1 MDTATEKLHRINSQ
15 IDAENVRLVDE
26 EGNQVGI
33 VSLDQAL
40 EFAEE
45 AVLDLVEIAPNAEP
59 PVCRVMDYGKYR
71 YAASKKQHHAKR
83 RQKQIIVKEVKFR
96 PGTDIGDYDVKLGR
110 LKKFLQAGNKTKVTL
125 RFRGREMNHPEL
137 GRSMLSRVEQDL
149 ADIAVVEQEPVM
161 EGRQMVMLLA
171 PQKP

>member
-1 MDTATEKLHRINSQ
+1 M
-15 IDAENVRLVDE
+15 
-26 EGNQVGI
+26 
-33 VSLDQAL
+33 DQAL

-83 RQKQIIVKEVKFR
+83 RQKQIVVKEVKFR
-96 PGTDIGDYDVKLGR
+96 PGTDVGDYDVKLGR

>member
-1 MDTATEKLHRINSQ
+1 M
-15 IDAENVRLVDE
+15 VDE
-26 EGNQVGI
+26 EGQQVGI

-45 AVLDLVEIAPNAEP
+45 SVLDLVEIAPNAEP
-59 PVCRVMDYGKYR
+59 PVCRVMDYGKFR

-96 PGTDIGDYDVKLGR
+96 PGTDVGDYDVKLGR

-137 GRSMLSRVEQDL
+137 GRGMLSRVEQDL

>member
-1 MDTATEKLHRINSQ
+1 M
-15 IDAENVRLVDE
+15 VDE
-26 EGNQVGI
+26 EGQQVGI

-59 PVCRVMDYGKYR
+59 PVCRVMDYGKFR

-96 PGTDIGDYDVKLGR
+96 PGTDVGDYDVKLGR

-171 PQKP
+171 PQKL

>member
-1 MDTATEKLHRINSQ
+1 M
-15 IDAENVRLVDE
+15 
-26 EGNQVGI
+26 
-33 VSLDQAL
+33 
-40 EFAEE
+40 
-45 AVLDLVEIAPNAEP
+45 LDLVEIAPNAEP

-96 PGTDIGDYDVKLGR
+96 PGTDVGDYDVKLGR

-171 PQKP
+171 PQKL

>member
-1 MDTATEKLHRINSQ
+1 M
-15 IDAENVRLVDE
+15 VDE
-26 EGNQVGI
+26 EGQQVGI

-96 PGTDIGDYDVKLGR
+96 PGTDVGDYDVKLGR

>member
-1 MDTATEKLHRINSQ
+1 MSEDGKQ
-15 IDAENVRLVDE
+15 IGV
-26 EGNQVGI
+26 
-33 VSLDQAL
+33 VSIAQAL
-40 EFAEE
+40 AYAED
-45 AVLDLVEIAPNAEP
+45 AMLDLVEIAPKATP

-71 YAASKKQHHAKR
+71 YAASKKQHMAKR
-83 RQKQIIVKEVKFR
+83 KQKQIVIKEVKFR

-110 LKKFLQAGNKTKVTL
+110 LKKFLEAGNKTKVTM

-137 GRSMLSRVEQDL
+137 GHQMLNRVVQDL
-149 ADIAVVEQEPVM
+149 ESISVVEQEPVV

>member
-1 MDTATEKLHRINSQ
+1 M
-15 IDAENVRLVDE
+15 VDE
-26 EGNQVGI
+26 EGQQVGI

-45 AVLDLVEIAPNAEP
+45 AVLDLVEIAPSAEP
-59 PVCRVMDYGKYR
+59 PVCRVMDYGKFR

-96 PGTDIGDYDVKLGR
+96 PGTDVGDYDVKLGR

>member
-1 MDTATEKLHRINSQ
+1 M
-15 IDAENVRLVDE
+15 VDE
-26 EGNQVGI
+26 EGQQVGI

-40 EFAEE
+40 KFAED

-96 PGTDIGDYDVKLGR
+96 PGTDVGDYDVKLGR

>member
-1 MDTATEKLHRINSQ
+1 M
-15 IDAENVRLVDE
+15 VDE
-26 EGNQVGI
+26 EGQQVGI
-33 VSLDQAL
+33 VSLARAL
-40 EFAEE
+40 EFAE
-45 AVLDLVEIAPNAEP
+45 AAALDLVEIAPNAEP

-96 PGTDIGDYDVKLGR
+96 PSTDVGDYDVKLGR

-125 RFRGREMNHPEL
+125 RFRGREMTHPEL

-149 ADIAVVEQEPVM
+149 ADIAVVEQEPIM

>member
-1 MDTATEKLHRINSQ
+1 M
-15 IDAENVRLVDE
+15 
-26 EGNQVGI
+26 
-33 VSLDQAL
+33 DQAL

-96 PGTDIGDYDVKLGR
+96 PGTDVGDYDVKLGR
-110 LKKFLQAGNKTKVTL
+110 LKKFLEAGNKTKVTL

>member
-1 MDTATEKLHRINSQ
+1 M
-15 IDAENVRLVDE
+15 
-26 EGNQVGI
+26 
-33 VSLDQAL
+33 DQAL

-96 PGTDIGDYDVKLGR
+96 PGTDVGDYDVKLGR

-149 ADIAVVEQEPVM
+149 ADIAIVEQEPVM

>member
-1 MDTATEKLHRINSQ
+1 
-15 IDAENVRLVDE
+15 
-26 EGNQVGI
+26 G
-33 VSLDQAL
+33 LDQAL

>member
-1 MDTATEKLHRINSQ
+1 M
-15 IDAENVRLVDE
+15 VDE
-26 EGNQVGI
+26 DGQQVGI

-40 EFAEE
+40 EFAED

-59 PVCRVMDYGKYR
+59 PVCRVMDYGKFR

-96 PGTDIGDYDVKLGR
+96 PGTDVGDYDVKLGR

>member
-1 MDTATEKLHRINSQ
+1 M
-15 IDAENVRLVDE
+15 VDE
-26 EGNQVGI
+26 EGKQVGI
-33 VSLDQAL
+33 VSLNQAV

-45 AVLDLVEIAPNAEP
+45 AVLDLVEIAPNADP

-96 PGTDIGDYDVKLGR
+96 PGTDVGDYDVKLGR

-171 PQKP
+171 PQKL

>member
-1 MDTATEKLHRINSQ
+1 M
-15 IDAENVRLVDE
+15 VDE
-26 EGNQVGI
+26 EGKQVGI

-96 PGTDIGDYDVKLGR
+96 PGTDVGDYDVKLGR

-171 PQKP
+171 PQKL

>member
-1 MDTATEKLHRINSQ
+1 M
-15 IDAENVRLVDE
+15 VDE
-26 EGNQVGI
+26 EGRQVGI

-96 PGTDIGDYDVKLGR
+96 PGTDVGDYDVKLGR

-137 GRSMLSRVEQDL
+137 GRRMLSRVEQDL
-149 ADIAVVEQEPVM
+149 AEIAVVEQEPVM

>member
-1 MDTATEKLHRINSQ
+1 M
-15 IDAENVRLVDE
+15 VDE

-59 PVCRVMDYGKYR
+59 PVCRVMAYGKYR

>member
-1 MDTATEKLHRINSQ
+1 M
-15 IDAENVRLVDE
+15 VDE
-26 EGNQVGI
+26 EGTQVGI
-33 VSLDQAL
+33 VSLAQAL

-96 PGTDIGDYDVKLGR
+96 PGTDVGDYDVKLGR

-149 ADIAVVEQEPVM
+149 ANIAVVEQEPVM

>member
-1 MDTATEKLHRINSQ
+1 M
-15 IDAENVRLVDE
+15 
-26 EGNQVGI
+26 
-33 VSLDQAL
+33 
-40 EFAEE
+40 
-45 AVLDLVEIAPNAEP
+45 LDLVEIAPNAEP

-96 PGTDIGDYDVKLGR
+96 PGTDVGDYDVKLGR

>member
-1 MDTATEKLHRINSQ
+1 M
-15 IDAENVRLVDE
+15 VDE
-26 EGNQVGI
+26 EGQQVGI
-33 VSLDQAL
+33 VSLAQAL
-40 EFAEE
+40 EFAEA

-96 PGTDIGDYDVKLGR
+96 PSTDVGDYDVKLGR

-125 RFRGREMNHPEL
+125 RFRGREMTHPEL

-149 ADIAVVEQEPVM
+149 ADIAVVEQEPIM

-171 PQKP
+171 PQKT

>member
-1 MDTATEKLHRINSQ
+1 M
-15 IDAENVRLVDE
+15 VDE
-26 EGNQVGI
+26 EGQQVGI

-59 PVCRVMDYGKYR
+59 PVCRVMDYGKFR

-83 RQKQIIVKEVKFR
+83 RQKQIVVKEVKFR
-96 PGTDIGDYDVKLGR
+96 PGTDVGDYDVKLGR
-110 LKKFLQAGNKTKVTL
+110 LKKFLEAGNKTKVTL